1 MVASDERDAIV
12 IANANVLMICWAQI
26 TTRHPRT
33 ISLKETQTITYL
45 VTTYLV
51 FYWKF
56 FVKSV
61 LKYIYTLK
69 EKVLKNVHKS

>member
-45 VTTYLV
+45 VTTYLI
-51 FYWKF
+51 FY
-56 FVKSV
+56 
-61 LKYIYTLK
+61 
-69 EKVLKNVHKS
+69 

>member
-33 ISLKETQTITYL
+33 IPLKETQTITYL

-51 FYWKF
+51 FY
-56 FVKSV
+56 
-61 LKYIYTLK
+61 
-69 EKVLKNVHKS
+69 